1 MYKLLSIVKDGINS
15 LAAIYE
21 DFITKY
27 GFNECKKLGNIKLKV
42 IINQRFKKKK
52 KIHIIIN
59 NNSFKI

>member
-52 KIHIIIN
+52 KYI
-59 NNSFKI
+59 